1 MASARG
7 AWSCPGH
14 FWLQRQLSALGD
26 SYNDQDI
33 LQTSLQSQAATA
45 VTIQCYRGVHGLL
58 QSFQALRL
66 SSLGARNRMQRFWR
80 ACRTQVQEAYLHC
93 WGCERYQDWDVLI
106 CDWSTTPSRRPEL
119 RTHLGPAEQ
128 HHLIACKASPEVEES
143 KAAASCKG
151 GSCLGAMRDGLVHAS
166 RGSG

>member
-1 MASARG
+1 MTKTYYRLHCNLKRQPQLPFNAIVACMACCKAFRHCD
-7 AWSCPGH
+7 CPP
-14 FWLQRQLSALGD
+14 LAQE
-26 SYNDQDI
+26 
-33 LQTSLQSQAATA
+33 T
-45 VTIQCYRGVHGLL
+45 GL
-58 QSFQALRL
+58 
-66 SSLGARNRMQRFWR
+66 QRFWR